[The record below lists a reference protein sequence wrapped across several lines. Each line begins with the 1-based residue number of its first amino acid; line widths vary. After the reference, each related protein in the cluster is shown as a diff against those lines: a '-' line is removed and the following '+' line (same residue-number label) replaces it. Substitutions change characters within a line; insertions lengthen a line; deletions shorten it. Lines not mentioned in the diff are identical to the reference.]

1 MAFLASAT
9 PAPSMGL
16 VVGLGVGMVFVGLIC
31 LIVLVYLMGAIMK
44 LVKGDKDV
52 APAPAKTVS
61 APTPASATPEIENK
75 QQFVAAVSAVLA
87 EEMGT
92 DVSGIRIVSVKKI

>member
-1 MAFLASAT
+1 MAFLATAAT
-9 PAPSMGL
+9 APSMGL

-31 LIVLVYLMGAIMK
+31 LIVIISLMGSIMK
-44 LVKGDKDV
+44 LFGNKK
-52 APAPAKTVS
+52 AEATLPNTAVS
-61 APTPASATPEIENK
+61 TPAAAPEIENK
-75 QQFVAAVSAVLA
+75 QQFIAAVSAVLA